1 MQNYNLQT
9 NTTEREIALRSIY
22 ESYSYDTT
30 VCFPNY
36 LFKSKNIFLYT
47 ISHKLNAIEF
57 IGYYNSL
64 SHFVMNH
71 MHGLTLTCLKE
82 SSGAH
87 DIYFF
92 TDVTYQNFEKET
104 KELI

>member
-1 MQNYNLQT
+1 MLLNLLD
-9 NTTEREIALRSIY
+9 I
-22 ESYSYDTT
+22 
-30 VCFPNY
+30 
-36 LFKSKNIFLYT
+36 
-47 ISHKLNAIEF
+47 
-57 IGYYNSL
+57 NSL

-104 KELI
+104 KELILQCKAIRKISNTQLLTKNHEEKEKEAFKSIKYKPEDHTLLIVEFSKIII